1 MKLSGPEAFRSLS
14 KIGCAAVAASLLGAT
29 ALLAQTQA
37 PVNVVIN
44 QSPWLEGF
52 AAIADLYEQ
61 ETGNEVTLD
70 VNPYAGSLEKQ
81 RNAVRSAQSEY
92 DLLIINGIF
101 YPEMYHGGFL
111 EPLKNIDPNF
121 NLDPQIYEYG
131 GTPWFNAET
140 KALGKETGELLTVP
154 VNPNITLLFYRKDL
168 YDEKGWAAPKT
179 FEELA
184 AHAKALHNP
193 DAMYG
198 IGQRAGRAAVSIT
211 WDFFPYIQGH
221 GGSYFRDSDGGD
233 YFVTINSEAG
243 RKALETY
250 VGLANDYGPENSA
263 NLTQGDLIQLLVTG
277 KLAHTVLPAAA
288 WAQMDD
294 DSKSAVV
301 GKVGYATLPSA
312 EGFPSTPALGHWLGG
327 IPKNIPDAKKKAALA
342 FLDWFQKPDTQIKYA
357 ELGGAPVSAAAYE
370 SDFAERPENRYM
382 LAMREASPLAKGMW
396 TIPEGAEMAAITEL
410 GLNRAVA
417 GEISVVDA
425 LNSMAVDL
433 EKILADAGYVTG
445 RLPDLN

>member
-1 MKLSGPEAFRSLS
+1 MIQFKQGTLGSLS
-14 KIGCAAVAASLLGAT
+14 KIGGAAMLVSLLGAT
-29 ALLAQTQA
+29 ALTAETQV

-52 AAIADLYEQ
+52 AAVADLYKE

-81 RNAVRSAQSEY
+81 RNAVRSSESEY

-111 EPLKNIDPNF
+111 EPLKNIDPDF
-121 NLDPQIYEYG
+121 DLDAQVYEYG

-140 KALGKETGELLTVP
+140 KSIGKDAGDLLTVP
-154 VNPNITLLFYRKDL
+154 VNPNITLLFYRADL
-168 YDEKGWAAPKT
+168 YEENGWSAPSS

-184 AHAKALHNP
+184 ANARALKT
-193 DAMYG
+193 DKMYG
-198 IGQRAGRAAVSIT
+198 IAQRAGRATVSIT
-211 WDFFPYIQGH
+211 WDFFPYIQGF

-233 YFVTINSEAG
+233 YFVTINSEEG
-243 RKALETY
+243 REALQTY
-250 VGLANDYGPENSA
+250 VDLATELGPENSA

-294 DSKSAVV
+294 PNKSAVV
-301 GKVGYATLPSA
+301 DKIGYATLPSEA
-312 EGFPSTPALGHWLGG
+312 GNPSTPALGHWLGG
-327 IPKNIPDAKKKAALA
+327 IPKNIPDANKEAALA
-342 FLDWFQKPDTQIKYA
+342 FLDWFQQPETQVHYA

-382 LAMREASPLAKGMW
+382 QAMRVASPLAKGMW
-396 TIPEGAEMAAITEL
+396 TIPEGAELAAVMEL

-425 LNSMAVDL
+425 LNSMAADL
-433 EKILADAGYVTG
+433 EKILADAGYETG
-445 RLPDLN
+445 RLPDLK

>member
-1 MKLSGPEAFRSLS
+1 MNTKAHNTTRSVARVFTAS
-14 KIGCAAVAASLLGAT
+14 IIAAVFTSSAVFAAS
-29 ALLAQTQA
+29 QA

-52 AAIADLYEQ
+52 AAVADLYED
-61 ETGNEVTLD
+61 ETGNEITLD

-81 RNAVRSAQSEY
+81 RNAVRSEESEY

-111 EPLKNIDPNF
+111 EPLKNIDSSF
-121 NLDPQIYEYG
+121 DLDPQVYEYG
-131 GTPWFNAET
+131 GTPWFNSET
-140 KALGKETGELLTVP
+140 KAIGKEDGELLTVP

-168 YDEKGWAAPKT
+168 YDEKGWKAPTT
-179 FEELA
+179 FAQLEA
-184 AHAKALHNP
+184 NARALHDP
-193 DAMYG
+193 GDMYG
-198 IGQRAGRAAVSIT
+198 IAQRAGRATVSVT
-211 WDFFPYIQGH
+211 WDFFPYIQGY

-243 RKALETY
+243 REALETY
-250 VGLANDYGPENSA
+250 VRLAMEVGPENPA

-277 KLAHTVLPAAA
+277 KLAHTVLPVAA

-294 DSKSAVV
+294 PHKSAVV

-327 IPKNIPDAKKKAALA
+327 IPKNISDEKKKAALA
-342 FLDWFQKPDTQIKYA
+342 FLDWFQKPETQIKYA
-357 ELGGAPVSAAAYE
+357 ELGGAPISAAAYE
-370 SDFAERPENRYM
+370 SDIADRPENRYM
-382 LAMREASPLAKGMW
+382 KAMVTASPLAKGMW
-396 TIPEGAEMAAITEL
+396 TIPEGAELAAIMEL

-417 GEISVVDA
+417 GETTVIEA
-425 LNSMAVDL
+425 LNSMAADL
-433 EKILADAGYVTG
+433 EAVLSDAGYATG
-445 RLPDLN
+445 RLPDLE